1 MKQDEFF
8 KIVGILIVCFF
19 IIYMVVK
26 MFHLQTSVIEGLT
39 NGSDALTNGSDALTN
54 GSDTTNVSTTTPSSG
69 EAGTATSYAAA
80 IKAQSVKL
88 QDELLIAKYRKDYE
102 AVIINLDDY
111 IGYLMI
117 KQSLNMKPAGDIKS
131 NLDAINALNI
141 LKSAKESLNATMTFL
156 DKQ

>member
-1 MKQDEFF
+1 MHQDEFF

-39 NGSDALTNGSDALTN
+39 NGSDNTNT
-54 GSDTTNVSTTTPSSG
+54 STVTPASG

-102 AVIINLDDY
+102 AAIINLDDY

>member
-39 NGSDALTNGSDALTN
+39 NADGTITPDA
-54 GSDTTNVSTTTPSSG
+54 TTPSSG
-69 EAGTATSYAAA
+69 EAGTASSYVASV
-80 IKAQSVKL
+80 KAQVVKL
-88 QDELLIAKYRKDYE
+88 QDELLVAKYRKDYE
-102 AVIINLDDY
+102 AAIINLDDY

-117 KQSLNMKPAGDIKS
+117 KQTLNMKLDGDAKS
-131 NLDAINALNI
+131 NLDSINVLNI
-141 LKSAKESLNATMTFL
+141 LKNSKDSLNATMTFL